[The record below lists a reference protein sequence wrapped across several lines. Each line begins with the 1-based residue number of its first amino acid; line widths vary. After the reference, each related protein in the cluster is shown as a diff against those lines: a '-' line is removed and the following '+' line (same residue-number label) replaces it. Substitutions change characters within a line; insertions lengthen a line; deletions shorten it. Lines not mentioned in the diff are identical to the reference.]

1 MKKIDVHLHLT
12 LNQYPKNDK
21 MFISSAENMIP
32 HLDKLNIEKGI
43 LMSSGE
49 KNNPMMPIGHNE
61 ECRQICEIFNDKF
74 VWMCNLDYDDE
85 DSIYERL
92 SLYKEQGAVGIG
104 EFMINR
110 KLNDTFIEKVFEAA
124 EKLDLPILFH
134 MSPEEGY
141 QYGIVDDSGLLMLEE
156 ALKKYPKL
164 KFIGHSQPFWHEISK
179 NPGDSIEERM
189 AWGSGKVTLGGRL
202 PYLFENYP
210 NLYGDLSANSGGCAI
225 MRDEEFGL
233 TFLERFK
240 DRLLF
245 GTDMV
250 NNEME
255 FPLGKWLDERYE
267 EGSLDKETYENICN
281 KNAVKLFNL

>member
-1 MKKIDVHLHLT
+1 MKKIDIHLHLT
-12 LNQYPKNDK
+12 LNQYPKMEN
-21 MFISSAENMIP
+21 MFISSAENMIN

-49 KNNPMMPIGHNE
+49 SHNSIMPIGYNE
-61 ECRQICEIFNDKF
+61 ECRKICNLFKDKYA
-74 VWMCNLDYDDE
+74 WMCNLDYNNE

-104 EFMINR
+104 EFMVNR
-110 KLNDTFIEKVFEAA
+110 KVNDSFIQKVFKVA
-124 EKLDLPILFH
+124 EELNLPILFH
-134 MSPEEGY
+134 MSPKEGY
-141 QYGIVDDSGLLMLEE
+141 EYGIVDDSGLFILEE
-156 ALKKYPKL
+156 SLNKYPKL

-179 NPGDSIEERM
+179 NPGDSLEERM
-189 AWGSGKVTLGGRL
+189 KWGSGKVTLGGRL
-202 PYLFENYP
+202 PYLFEKYD

-233 TFLERFK
+233 NFLEKFN

-245 GTDMV
+245 GTDMI

-255 FPLGKWLDERYE
+255 FPLGKWLDEKYE
-267 EGSLDKETYENICN
+267 KGYLHKETYENICN
-281 KNAVKLFNL
+281 KNAVKLFDL